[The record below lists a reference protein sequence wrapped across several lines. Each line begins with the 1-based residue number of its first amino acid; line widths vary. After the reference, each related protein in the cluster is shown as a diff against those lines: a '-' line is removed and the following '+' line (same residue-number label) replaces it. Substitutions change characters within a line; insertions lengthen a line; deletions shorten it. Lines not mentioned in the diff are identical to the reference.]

1 MSKIKNLKLK
11 KRKVQHAILQRK
23 KKDQRWVNNVN
34 WTNQKYCSYYDSFK
48 PSRFLYIEIFDVLLI
63 IKSNSFLYLLS
74 YQNDTNHI
82 HWHIS
87 LWVFFVKI
95 CNNFNILASIIFI
108 AILVYKLFVLK
119 FSMTLTKVKATTN
132 FTKKINK
139 LMW

>member
-74 YQNDTNHI
+74 YRNDTNHI

-95 CNNFNILASIIFI
+95 CNIFNILASIIFI